1 MPRPAGI
8 ALAALTAVL
17 LVGCGGNGNPTVAK
31 VGGESITQKQ
41 LDAVVAHFRS
51 EAQRE
56 GKSFPDEKSAGFKQ
70 LRNRLLGLLVYRTE
84 LRQAAERLGVKVTDS
99 EISKRLV
106 TPAGGEQEDSSGD
119 TFPRDSV
126 ASQILYER
134 IFDRVTR
141 EVKAPAQAELS
152 ARRNKAM
159 ADFVARLQRETQVN
173 YEPGFAPGS

>member
-1 MPRPAGI
+1 MPRLAVI

-56 GKSFPDEKSAGFKQ
+56 GKSFPDEKNAGFKQ
-70 LRNRLLGLLVYRTE
+70 LRNRLLGLLVYRAE
-84 LRQAAERLGVKVTDS
+84 LSQAADRFGLTVTDS

-106 TPAGGEQEDSSGD
+106 TPASGEQEGSSGD

-141 EVKAPAQAELS
+141 NVQAPTQAELS

-159 ADFVARLQRETQVN
+159 ADFVARLQRETKVR
-173 YEPGFAPGS
+173 YEPGFAPGP

>member
-41 LDAVVAHFRS
+41 LDAVVGHFRS

-56 GKSFPDEKSAGFKQ
+56 GKSFPDEKSAGFKR

-84 LRQAAERLGVKVTDS
+84 LRQAADRFGLTVTDS

-106 TPAGGEQEDSSGD
+106 TPPGSEQEGSSD
-119 TFPRDSV
+119 DAFPRDSV

-141 EVKAPAQAELS
+141 KVKAPPGTPRP
-152 ARRNKAM
+152 ARERRAVSG
-159 ADFVARLQRETQVN
+159 AYL
-173 YEPGFAPGS
+173 GSS